1 MGAQVAGTAVT
12 PAPPGARA
20 GSSRTPADERSPSAA
35 AARSCSRWGH

>member
-1 MGAQVAGTAVT
+1 MAGAAVT

-20 GSSRTPADERSPSAA
+20 GSSRTPAGGRRPSAV